1 MAVQDQSPATKQDIL
16 MLMDELG
23 KLYQAN
29 ERWKNEIL
37 DADEKWKEELKQHF
51 DVIAENIRHDLLKGA
66 LNDKI
71 EQHEDRIIRLE
82 QHVGMVA

>member
-1 MAVQDQSPATKQDIL
+1 

-29 ERWKNEIL
+29 ERWKDEIL
-37 DADEKWKEELKQHF
+37 DANEKWKEELKQHF

-66 LNDKI
+66 LHDKI
-71 EQHEDRIIRLE
+71 EQHDDRILHLE
-82 QHVGMVA
+82 QHAGLAA